1 MKIAVIGQ
9 AAFGKDVLNA
19 LVNNEENVVAVL
31 CPPDIPGRSVDPT
44 KSAAH
49 DGLDTKQGIVNRDL
63 IRKFVAFAKRTIH
76 PKLTDEAKAALRE
89 FYVETRRKG
98 GESHDSIAISA
109 RAIEGLYRL
118 AQASARVRLSE
129 EATIEDAERSIR
141 LTRFWRHELM
151 GENFDE
157 TTLQSGKKATA
168 RNRERTILEIVRRI
182 YAETGDIVALADVLT
197 EAGRLEITRDA
208 AEDIIEALIR
218 DGRLMRPR
226 GYETLQPV

>member
-1 MKIAVIGQ
+1 MNNRAGSTPEILIEQGSEVDPAKSARHEGV
-9 AAFGKDVLNA
+9 D
-19 LVNNEENVVAVL
+19 NEE
-31 CPPDIPGRSVDPT
+31 
-44 KSAAH
+44 
-49 DGLDTKQGIVNRDL
+49 GIVNREL
-63 IRKFVAFAKRTIH
+63 IRKYVAFAKRTIH
-76 PKLTDEAKAALRE
+76 PMLTDEAQEALRD

-129 EATIEDAERSIR
+129 VATIEDAERSIR

-157 TTLQSGKKATA
+157 TTLQSGKKANT

-182 YAETGDIVALADVLT
+182 HMETGQPVPLNDVFN
-197 EAGRLEITRDA
+197 EAARLDITRDA
-208 AEDIIEALIR
+208 AEDIIEAMCT
-218 DGRLMRPR
+218 DGRLFRPL
-226 GYETLQPV
+226 YDTLAPA